1 MSAHAHAPVGGR
13 LVTVPFLV
21 LAFLAA
27 IALALLA
34 GRFVY
39 GLGAVTNL
47 NDGYPWGI
55 WVIIDIVIGTAFG
68 CAGYAVSL
76 IVYILNRG
84 EYHPIVRSA
93 VMASLFGYTLAGIAV
108 MFDLGRY
115 WNFYNLFL
123 PWYAQPNSVMWEIA
137 LCVAGYITVLW
148 IEFAPTFLERF
159 GLHNAR
165 EKLSRVLFIIIAL
178 GVLLPTMHQ
187 SSLGSAIV
195 ILGHKVSPLWQTQ
208 FLPLLYLSSAILMGL
223 ALVPFESVLS
233 ALGLRRQLET
243 GLMGRLNRVIL
254 VVGAIFLAVRFG
266 DLLFRGALGHAL
278 AGDLRANMFL
288 LESALFIGGLA
299 LLARQQA
306 RRSARAQFIAAVTLL
321 TAGILFRINSYLV
334 GYEPVNGTWH
344 YFPSVPEM
352 LVTVGVF
359 SIEILLYLVFVKK
372 LPVLAKH
379 A

>member
-1 MSAHAHAPVGGR
+1 
-13 LVTVPFLV
+13 
-21 LAFLAA
+21 
-27 IALALLA
+27 
-34 GRFVY
+34 
-39 GLGAVTNL
+39 
-47 NDGYPWGI
+47 
-55 WVIIDIVIGTAFG
+55 
-68 CAGYAVSL
+68 
-76 IVYILNRG
+76 
-84 EYHPIVRSA
+84 
-93 VMASLFGYTLAGIAV
+93 
-108 MFDLGRY
+108 
-115 WNFYNLFL
+115 
-123 PWYAQPNSVMWEIA
+123 MWEIA

-187 SSLGSAIV
+187 SSLGTAIV

-254 VVGAIFLAVRFG
+254 AVGAIFLAVRLG

-278 AGDLRANMFL
+278 AGDLQANMFL

-306 RRSARAQFIAAVTLL
+306 RRSARAQFVAAVTLL
-321 TAGILFRINSYLV
+321 MAGILFRINSYLV

-352 LVTVGVF
+352 LVTVGIF